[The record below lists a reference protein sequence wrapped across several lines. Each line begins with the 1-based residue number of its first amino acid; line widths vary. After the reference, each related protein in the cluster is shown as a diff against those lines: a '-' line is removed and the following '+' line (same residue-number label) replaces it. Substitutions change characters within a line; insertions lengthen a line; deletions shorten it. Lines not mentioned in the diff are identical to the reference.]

1 MKKLFVF
8 YVILTLCLM
17 FLTFSFACPV
27 EFRFANPPMGSFP
40 CPACPVESAGYS
52 SGVKFFEKDSAA
64 HLTGELFAS
73 LLPSLIASQPIY
85 FQL

>member
-27 EFRFANPPMGSFP
+27 EFRFANPPKVGFHWGAFLAP
-40 CPACPVESAGYS
+40 PALWNPQAIPPG
-52 SGVKFFEKDSAA
+52 
-64 HLTGELFAS
+64 LNS
-73 LLPSLIASQPIY
+73 LKKTAQRI
-85 FQL
+85 